1 MKTPVIALATA
12 IAARPLDE
20 DLAPLT
26 AAIERLGLAAETPAW
41 DDPDVDWRRYAL
53 VALRSTWNYTE
64 RPGDFL
70 RWVRGIAGHCELVNT
85 LATVH
90 WNLDKR
96 YLEVLRE
103 AGLPIVPTTFTA
115 PGDEW
120 QPPDH
125 AEFVIKPSVGAGSR
139 GAKRFRRGETA
150 AAAAHVARLQ
160 AAGQSAMTQ
169 PYLDAVDSD
178 GETALVF
185 LGGEFSHAVRKG
197 PLLRHGAGDVQGL
210 FAVEEIHPRSADQ
223 RQLSIGA
230 RVLEILPERELAF
243 ARIDLI
249 RDGSGEPRILEVE
262 VTEPSLFFNYAPTS
276 ADRLAALLLARL
288 AAPRGRDAGL

>member
-1 MKTPVIALATA
+1 LTTPVIALATA

-20 DLAPLT
+20 DLAPLS
-26 AAIERLGLAAETPAW
+26 AAIERLGLKAETPAW
-41 DDPDVDWRRYAL
+41 DDPAVDWRRYAL

-70 RWVRGIAGHCELVNT
+70 RWVQAIARHSELVNT
-85 LATVH
+85 LPTVH

-103 AGLPIVPTTFTA
+103 AGLPIVPTTFTGPGAKWQA
-115 PGDEW
+115 PPFSD
-120 QPPDH
+120 
-125 AEFVIKPSVGAGSR
+125 FVIKPSVGAGSR
-139 GAKRFRRGETA
+139 GAKRFRRSEAA

-185 LGGEFSHAVRKG
+185 LGGEYSHSVRKG
-197 PLLRHGAGDVQGL
+197 PLLQHGAGDVQGL
-210 FAVEEIHPRSADQ
+210 FAVEEIQPRSADE
-223 RQLSIGA
+223 RQLAIGA
-230 RVLEILPERELAF
+230 RVLELLPERQLAF

-288 AAPRGRDAGL
+288 AAPRGRGAGL